1 MNKKYEIVKMHI
13 CSFDIVDESLLTNI
27 EKYPARLC
35 VFDKENK
42 RVIDVKTMHE
52 YPYLKVINM
61 TYIPR
66 KDNQKCIEF
75 GKRYACIKRVTLLNF
90 DLDSREID
98 ECKNIINLLN
108 LGYKFKDGNTELSN
122 DQYLK
127 MVNKK
132 EKFNIMLKKRK

>member
-13 CSFDIVDESLLTNI
+13 CSFDIVDGSLLTSL

-52 YPYLKVINM
+52 YPYLRVINM

-66 KDNQKCIEF
+66 KDNQKCVEM
-75 GKRYACIKRVTLLNF
+75 GKRYACIEYVTLLNF

-98 ECKNIINLLN
+98 ECQNIINLLN
-108 LGYKFKDGNTELSN
+108 KGYKFKDGNTELSN

-132 EKFNIMLKKRK
+132 EKINRIVKKRK